1 MKIEIQKLF
10 IATKLK
16 FVSRK
21 PNNKL
26 SPTEQWC
33 LKTLGVYH
41 GVPHH
46 GDNHPNSQHYQVLSR
61 RISTILCE
69 KDVYPKVAM
78 CCHGKWWWTILGRPI
93 FRPISQHPSWNG
105 AIGTVDCFEFD
116 KAIDLWQQHQQRD
129 FSITQWNVSQHV
141 YACVRM
147 HACYYISML
156 LYNVGAP

>member
-93 FRPISQHPSWNG
+93 FRPISQHPCHRNSRLFRIRQGDWSLT
-105 AIGTVDCFEFD
+105 AAPAERFFDHAMKCF
-116 KAIDLWQQHQQRD
+116 
-129 FSITQWNVSQHV
+129 TT
-141 YACVRM
+141 CVRM
-147 HACYYISML
+147 RTHACML
-156 LYNVGAP
+156 LYIHVIIQCGAP